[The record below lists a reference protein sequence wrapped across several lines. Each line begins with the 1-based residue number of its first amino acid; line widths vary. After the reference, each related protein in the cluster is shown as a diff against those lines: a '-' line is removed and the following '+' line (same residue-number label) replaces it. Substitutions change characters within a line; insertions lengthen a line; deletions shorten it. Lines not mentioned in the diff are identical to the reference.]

1 MKTITLISLALA
13 TLLTV
18 LSNAANASDWQD
30 YVAQERNY
38 PNHEEMWHVYERL
51 GQEYGGHT
59 CDCCRKLS
67 KEEEAANSARDREL
81 MDAEIAEE
89 NAERARKGK

>member
-30 YVAQERNY
+30 YVAQERDY
-38 PNHEEMWHVYERL
+38 LNHEEMWHVYERQYHQVYDACPS
-51 GQEYGGHT
+51 QEE
-59 CDCCRKLS
+59 R
-67 KEEEAANSARDREL
+67 AANSARNREQW
-81 MDAEIAEE
+81 MQ
-89 NAERARKGK
+89 R